1 MNIVQELS
9 SILARDAGALA
20 VLKEHGVVPEA
31 YAAFV
36 FDDELRRSRR
46 VGLAVGFMLT
56 LGLFLLAYF
65 ASAESVATAFAQL
78 SFGLG
83 GAALGILIAWGTFRR
98 MEGKRW
104 KYLDE
109 PDETSSGFHL
119 LGMVSRL
126 DTKSL
131 KKLDE
136 KTWAWIRLHK
146 FDLNAKRYERLP
158 TEPKTQTERA
168 KLMRMTP
175 RKEALVARLGRVK
188 RWSVYAMLL
197 VILVPFTENLFFL
210 FWLWFFVGVWLALEA
225 VEGVVKRYIG
235 VFSETTTVDLYGW
248 PARVFAWFVLFLAL
262 VIFITPGL
270 LGMSATLGFDL
281 MDAIFS

>member
-9 SILARDAGALA
+9 FVLSRDAGALA
-20 VLKEHGVVPEA
+20 ILKEHEVTSETYV
-31 YAAFV
+31 AFV
-36 FDDELRRSRR
+36 FDDELHRSRCI
-46 VGLAVGFMLT
+46 GLAVGFVLT
-56 LGLFLLAYF
+56 LGLFLLVYF
-65 ASAESVATAFAQL
+65 GSAESVSTASGQL

-83 GAALGILIAWGTFRR
+83 GAALGFLIAWGTFRR
-98 MEGKRW
+98 MKGKRW
-104 KYLDE
+104 EYLDE

-126 DTKSL
+126 DVKSL

-136 KTWAWIRLHK
+136 KAWVRLK
-146 FDLNAKRYERLP
+146 TYRPDLKAKRYEQLP
-158 TEPKTQTERA
+158 TEPKTQAERA

-175 RKEALVARLGRVK
+175 RKEVLIALLWRVK

-197 VILVPFTENLFFL
+197 VILVPFMGNLFFL
-210 FWLWFFVGVWLALEA
+210 FWLWFFLGIWLGLESI
-225 VEGVVKRYIG
+225 EGIVKRHIG

-248 PARVFAWFVLFLAL
+248 PARAFAWFMLVLAL
-262 VIFITPGL
+262 VIFVTPGL
-270 LGMSATLGFDL
+270 FGMSASLGFDL